1 MVRKRSTKTMRQSAI
16 YTAFILIELLVVIAI
31 IAILINIVIPS
42 LKRGKFFAQKVICSN
57 KLRQQSLGILL
68 YANENDYTV
77 MESPFGGW
85 LWDQSFLTTDQMA
98 EAAGFDSKT
107 FFCLQGLTLNMMMR
121 ADGNI
126 DGCVK
131 KV

>member
-1 MVRKRSTKTMRQSAI
+1 MRQSAI